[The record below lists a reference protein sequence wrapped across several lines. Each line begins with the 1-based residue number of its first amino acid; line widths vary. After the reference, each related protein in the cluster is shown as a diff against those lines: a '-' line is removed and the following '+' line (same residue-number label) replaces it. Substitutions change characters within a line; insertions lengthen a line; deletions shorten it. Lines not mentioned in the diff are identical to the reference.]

1 MSADTAKPMLGLER
15 MNLFASLPADEL
27 ERLKPA
33 FDLRFFP
40 TGSVVCRRG
49 YPGIAFYAIAAGGVT
64 IETGATSG
72 ASNGH
77 LFFGPGQVFGELSL
91 LSDAPVSATVIAAKD
106 TWLMILPR
114 LAFSQ
119 LLETQPVLVAALLKL
134 LADRIRHRPG
144 LPVPAGQTPCVLV
157 IGPPQRTKAERFF
170 QALVTAVERYAPGS
184 LYVDACLPRPPS
196 AWQIDQRPGFLPAG
210 AKLWESSATAS
221 GSRVFH
227 TDAADP
233 WRRELVGAW
242 RSTAAAGQI
251 LLLAVAHDEAAA
263 LAGLLHEGDAVLL
276 HVDSAP
282 AGSTGHPAGGFGLAD
297 VARFRIGAPATAG
310 INDRGWCFSV
320 PEAELDGLPR
330 LPTQRSAR
338 LALPNLDWIGRWI
351 AQKEIGIALG
361 AGAARG
367 LAHLGVLQA
376 LEDMQVPLDYLCG
389 SSMGGAVALCY
400 ARVASASDAIDSA
413 RRAAGGNHEIV
424 DLAWYPAASLLKGQK
439 IRHYA
444 LNAMGDARFEQFL
457 RPAAVVAADLVR
469 RERFVFDAGPAAP
482 ALLATVAIPGLLPP
496 VRHDGRIL
504 VDGALVSRVP
514 VDLLQRRRCGL
525 KLAVNVIPSAAQRS
539 GRTAL
544 DAAGMEAR
552 FGRPFGL
559 RHVLGASWELLAWW
573 HGAHEAEHA
582 DLLFEPVTDGY
593 SVCAFGSLERMI
605 EAGRREVER
614 KRELVEQCVAAVL
627 KPGIP

>member
-1 MSADTAKPMLGLER
+1 MLNLES
-15 MNLFASLPADEL
+15 MNVFASLPAAEL
-27 ERLKPA
+27 EKLKPA

-49 YPGIAFYAIAAGGVT
+49 YPGTAFYAIAAGGVT
-64 IETGATSG
+64 IEIGATSAG
-72 ASNGH
+72 SNGH

-114 LAFSQ
+114 LAFVQ

-134 LADRIRHRPG
+134 LADRIRHRAG
-144 LPVPAGQTPCVLV
+144 LPVRAGQTPCALV
-157 IGPPQRTKAERFF
+157 IGPPQRTRAERFF
-170 QALVTAVERYAPGS
+170 QALVAAVERYAPGS
-184 LYVDACLPRPPS
+184 LYVDACLPRPPG
-196 AWQIDQRPGFLPAG
+196 AWQVDQRAGFLPAG
-210 AKLWESSATAS
+210 ATLWESSGTAS

-227 TDAADP
+227 ADAGDS
-233 WRRELVGAW
+233 WRRELVCTW

-276 HVDSAP
+276 HVDSTP
-282 AGSTGHPAGGFGLAD
+282 AGSTGNPARGFGLAD

-310 INDRGWCFSV
+310 IGDRDWCFSV
-320 PEAELDGLPR
+320 PEAELDGVPR
-330 LPTQRSAR
+330 LPAHGSAR

-351 AQKEIGIALG
+351 AHKEIGVALG

-367 LAHLGVLQA
+367 FAHLGVLQA

-389 SSMGGAVALCY
+389 SSMGGVVALLY
-400 ARVASASDAIDSA
+400 ARGASASDAIDTA
-413 RRAAGGNHEIV
+413 RRAAGGNRHIV
-424 DLAWYPAASLLKGQK
+424 DLAWYPTASLLRGQK
-439 IRHYA
+439 VRHSV
-444 LNAMGDARFEQFL
+444 LNEFGDARFEQFL

-482 ALLATVAIPGLLPP
+482 ALLATIAIPGLLPP
-496 VRHDGRIL
+496 VRHEGRIL

-539 GRTAL
+539 DQTAL
-544 DAAGMEAR
+544 EAAALEAR

-573 HGAHEAEHA
+573 HGAHDAEHA
-582 DLLFEPVTDGY
+582 DLLFEPATDAY
-593 SVCAFGSLERMI
+593 SVYAFGSIERMI
-605 EAGRREVER
+605 EAGRREVQR